1 MRQSKSLDTAPVE
14 DATVEAEA
22 TAPETV
28 EVPVINEDSGRWEM
42 KKVEADTGRTIVASM
57 MTEGWERDDRDRLN
71 TTGYD
76 QRMHRCWVNV
86 EKSDPSTVHA
96 AELGYRPVLDRKA
109 ARDHGHQVGKLPG
122 WEGEVVH
129 SGDAVLVE
137 CPVAMVESR
146 EARRLALREAQKV
159 EGTQAGRD
167 HLIEVLSNATR
178 GDDATG
184 VIDNFRGRQVTG
196 YETRQSALTPEMMT
210 SDQSSRAMLGA
221 QALVAAQER
230 AASADRGRVTFGG
243 FRSPEGRDG
252 AIPESPYFRSIL
264 DRQLG
269 K

>member
-1 MRQSKSLDTAPVE
+1 MRPAKNTETAPATETVAE
-14 DATVEAEA
+14 DAVPT
-22 TAPETV
+22 PDTV

-42 KKVEADTGRTIVASM
+42 KKVGADTGRTIVASM

-71 TTGYD
+71 TEGYD
-76 QRMHRCWVNV
+76 QRMHRCWINM

-146 EARRLALREAQKV
+146 EARRLALREAQKA
-159 EGTQAGRD
+159 EGMQAGRN
-167 HLIEVLSNATR
+167 HLNEVLSNATG
-178 GDDATG
+178 GDADSG
-184 VIDNFRGRQVTG
+184 VIDSFRGRQVTG
-196 YETRQSALTPEMMT
+196 FETRQSALTPEMMT

-264 DRQLG
+264 ERQLG